1 MPDSPSV
8 RWIKQSRKEVG
19 QVATAVLLVSLVG
32 AILVP
37 AYWVLFAVAGGLILL
52 LSIHTIVQHTR
63 ILRQMQIRNL

>member
-1 MPDSPSV
+1 MPDSPSI

-19 QVATAVLLVSLVG
+19 QVATAVTLACVAA

-63 ILRQMQIRNL
+63 ILHDLQIRNL